1 MITKQITHLLP
12 QAVPYPVSFE
22 QEVTFEAKLRV
33 LDEEPDMNELISDQ
47 KRQAVPT
54 LNGFAYQIWQS
65 LFRWVSLDGTG
76 LIFLEGAEDIV
87 CWARMGLRPFTF
99 LGLLK
104 VA

>member
-1 MITKQITHLLP
+1 
-12 QAVPYPVSFE
+12 
-22 QEVTFEAKLRV
+22 
-33 LDEEPDMNELISDQ
+33 MNELISDQ

-87 CWARMGLRPFTF
+87 CWGPDGAETIHFSRPS
-99 LGLLK
+99 
-104 VA
+104 